1 MENLSLPPRHRRRMR
16 RIIDAAQVTAAS
28 GDRATADAAVLARW
42 LSGEQRGRYA
52 PWLRSGDDPVEFVAR
67 LADERRVVLE
77 EGADPVPD
85 ELDSAAA
92 AEHEARQIPLRVL
105 ETVWVLAALGCFG
118 GMIVL
123 HEEALSLAVLMGGA
137 ALSLVLAGAT
147 GAWATR
153 RRDRRLLDWA
163 VSRPGQL
170 GRGIPV
176 ATPLQK
182 ETLGPALLIPL
193 APAALLGAG
202 VIGIVAGAGVLIWR
216 RTKPVDD
223 PWAEEYWDDAPAAV
237 SPTVAEKLH
246 TAADAVKDTT
256 ESTKEKVEEVRDT
269 AKDAAK
275 DAKEKAEENRPAA
288 KAAADDLKDAAK
300 DAGEGVS
307 DKAKGAATSAKNAAE
322 DVKDAA
328 KKATDDDKK

>member
-1 MENLSLPPRHRRRMR
+1 MENPSLPPRHRRRMR
-16 RIIDAAQVTAAS
+16 RIIDAAQVAAAS
-28 GDRATADAAVLARW
+28 GDRATTDAAVLARW

-85 ELDSAAA
+85 ELDSATA
-92 AEHEARQIPLRVL
+92 AEHAAHQSALRVL

-118 GMIVL
+118 GMVVMR
-123 HEEALSLAVLMGGA
+123 EEALWLAVLMGGA

-202 VIGIVAGAGVLIWR
+202 VLGIVAGAGVLLVSLLMRPDTELDLLRLCLILLGAGVVSLIGSVLASRWR
-216 RTKPVDD
+216 AHRLELIVRR
-223 PWAEEYWDDAPAAV
+223 ASAV
-237 SPTVAEKLH
+237 EWF
-246 TAADAVKDTT
+246 
-256 ESTKEKVEEVRDT
+256 
-269 AKDAAK
+269 
-275 DAKEKAEENRPAA
+275 
-288 KAAADDLKDAAK
+288 
-300 DAGEGVS
+300 
-307 DKAKGAATSAKNAAE
+307 GAS
-322 DVKDAA
+322 V
-328 KKATDDDKK
+328 